1 MPKAKAKFSG
11 RLQMQEID
19 VQPNERTAQWNGKNI
34 DLSDHSWE
42 APISGTVYGTLLNYQ
57 GALDQMGDAL
67 QQDPYKSP
75 PKAPILYI
83 KPKNTITGH
92 QTSIPMPADAAELEV
107 GACLALVIGEKA
119 SRVSEEEALHYIEGY
134 TIVNDIS
141 VPHESVFRP
150 AVKHKARDGFCPA
163 GPWIIERDA
172 VSTPDNLVIRV
183 YVNGEC
189 KQENHTGNLVR
200 SVPQLLADVT
210 EFMTLEKGDTL
221 LVGIPENP
229 PRVKDGDQIQIEI
242 EQVGVLE
249 NIVEKEVR
257 VGGMKS

>member
-19 VQPNERTAQWNGKNI
+19 VHLNEGTVQWNGSVDSSNYTW
-34 DLSDHSWE
+34 DP
-42 APISGTVYGTLLNYQ
+42 PISGTVYGTLLNYQ
-57 GALDQMGDAL
+57 GALDQMEDAL
-67 QQDPYKSP
+67 HQDPYKSP

-83 KPKNTITGH
+83 KPKNTITGN
-92 QTSIPMPADAAELEV
+92 QTVIPMPEDVSELEV
-107 GACLALVIGEKA
+107 GACLGLVIGEKA
-119 SRVSEEEALHYIEGY
+119 SRVSEDEAMSYIEGY

-150 AVKHKARDGFCPA
+150 AVKHKSRDGFCPA
-163 GPWIIERDA
+163 GPWIVERDD
-172 VSTPDNLVIRV
+172 VPTPDNLTIRV

-200 SVPQLLADVT
+200 SVAQLLSDVT

-229 PRVKDGDQIQIEI
+229 PRVKDGDQIRIDI

-249 NIVEKEVR
+249 NKVKKEAA
-257 VGGMKS
+257 VGGIRL